1 MIGIVLV
8 AVGAALGATARYALA
23 SAWRAR
29 FPWSILT
36 ANVIGSFLLGILLVR
51 AQDDVYLF
59 LGVGFC
65 GALTTFSTF
74 ALDTL
79 LLAREGR
86 TPAAGANVV
95 VSVTGSVAAV
105 AAGLLLARA
114 IGS

>member
-1 MIGIVLV
+1 MTGIVLV

-23 SAWRAR
+23 SVWRAR
-29 FPWSILT
+29 FPWSILA
-36 ANVIGSFLLGILLVR
+36 ANVIGSFVLGILLVR

-86 TPAAGANVV
+86 APAAGVNVLA
-95 VSVTGSVAAV
+95 SVAGSIAAF
-105 AAGLLLARA
+105 AAGLLLAGA